1 MKRFSWNKIET
12 RCNNIDVFQINH
24 DIFITYFPIHH
35 RHHRPWQG
43 RKLIVPER
51 ARTHNLKS
59 RQVLHGRTL
68 DPGTRLVTLS
78 RVNNN
83 SRPGRRCSD
92 KITGKAVGNRYTPI
106 RERERERQWGRER
119 GGELGGRV
127 SRKTRWASARK
138 RGEREERE
146 IERGGESQA
155 CARRRTYASLT
166 DHLVLISTLSWGW
179 PYQLWP
185 GAPTGR
191 AAGLQST
198 LSLWRIIVHSRPVA
212 HLAAGQRGRKRERER
227 KRGEPSAADLPL
239 FPPSPLASSSFV
251 LPLLLFSTVRNF
263 RLFLS
268 PCSSTPVPSVE
279 TRRTVNNA
287 LLPRSRQARAHRFP
301 H

>member
-12 RCNNIDVFQINH
+12 RRNNIDVFQINH

-212 HLAAGQRGRKRERER
+212 HLAAGQRGRKREREKGR
-227 KRGEPSAADLPL
+227 EASQARRIFPSFLHLLSLLPPSSFL
-239 FPPSPLASSSFV
+239 SFSFPPFGTFVSFS
-251 LPLLLFSTVRNF
+251 L
-263 RLFLS
+263 
-268 PCSSTPVPSVE
+268 PVP
-279 TRRTVNNA
+279 RR
-287 LLPRSRQARAHRFP
+287 QFHR
-301 H
+301 

>member
-12 RCNNIDVFQINH
+12 RRNNIDVFQINH

-119 GGELGGRV
+119 GGRVRWPRIEENEVGQRAKERRTRRERDWEGGGR
-127 SRKTRWASARK
+127 
-138 RGEREERE
+138 
-146 IERGGESQA
+146 
-155 CARRRTYASLT
+155 ARRVRGVE
-166 DHLVLISTLSWGW
+166 HTL
-179 PYQLWP
+179 
-185 GAPTGR
+185 
-191 AAGLQST
+191 
-198 LSLWRIIVHSRPVA
+198 H
-212 HLAAGQRGRKRERER
+212 
-227 KRGEPSAADLPL
+227 
-239 FPPSPLASSSFV
+239 
-251 LPLLLFSTVRNF
+251 
-263 RLFLS
+263 
-268 PCSSTPVPSVE
+268 
-279 TRRTVNNA
+279 
-287 LLPRSRQARAHRFP
+287 
-301 H
+301 